1 MANLIDFLGRLL
13 ISALF
18 LISAY
23 NKIFSIDGTMS
34 WMEGFG
40 IPGFLLYP
48 TIALEIILPL
58 FIIIGYQAR
67 LSAGLLAI
75 FCIATAF
82 LFHYDFVVFR
92 YDCAMLRY
100 DFAIFHYVSAE
111 ENIHYMWD
119 KLGRSELIGMDVIY
133 APRTSKKQQ
142 NKPNFFSQK
151 RNSAFIYAKKIKII
165 QILNYFFSE
174 DQI

>member
-1 MANLIDFLGRLL
+1 MANLIDLLARIL

-40 IPGFLLYP
+40 VPSFLLYP

-58 FIIIGYQAR
+58 FVIIGYQAR
-67 LSAGLLAI
+67 ISAGILSI

-82 LFHYDFVVFR
+82 LFHFNFVDQMQTIAFLKNLGLAGGFLFIVANGTKEWSVDR
-92 YDCAMLRY
+92 EKK
-100 DFAIFHYVSAE
+100 YVR
-111 ENIHYMWD
+111 
-119 KLGRSELIGMDVIY
+119 L
-133 APRTSKKQQ
+133 
-142 NKPNFFSQK
+142 
-151 RNSAFIYAKKIKII
+151 
-165 QILNYFFSE
+165 
-174 DQI
+174 

>member
-1 MANLIDFLGRLL
+1 MSNLIDFIGRLL
-13 ISALF
+13 ISTLF

-58 FIIIGYQAR
+58 FIIIGYKAR

-75 FCIATAF
+75 FCVVTAF
-82 LFHYDFVVFR
+82 IFHYDFVDQMQIISF
-92 YDCAMLRY
+92 
-100 DFAIFHYVSAE
+100 FK
-111 ENIHYMWD
+111 NIS
-119 KLGRSELIGMDVIY
+119 LAGGFL
-133 APRTSKKQQ
+133 
-142 NKPNFFSQK
+142 
-151 RNSAFIYAKKIKII
+151 FILVNGTKEWSVEAKKKYVR
-165 QILNYFFSE
+165 L
-174 DQI
+174 

>member
-1 MANLIDFLGRLL
+1 MANLIDFIARLL

-40 IPGFLLYP
+40 IPGLLLYP

-67 LSAGLLAI
+67 IAAGLLAI

-82 LFHYDFVVFR
+82 
-92 YDCAMLRY
+92 
-100 DFAIFHYVSAE
+100 IFHLNFIDPMQKISFLKNIGLAGGFLFILANGTKEWAIDTKKKYVR
-111 ENIHYMWD
+111 
-119 KLGRSELIGMDVIY
+119 L
-133 APRTSKKQQ
+133 
-142 NKPNFFSQK
+142 
-151 RNSAFIYAKKIKII
+151 
-165 QILNYFFSE
+165 
-174 DQI
+174 